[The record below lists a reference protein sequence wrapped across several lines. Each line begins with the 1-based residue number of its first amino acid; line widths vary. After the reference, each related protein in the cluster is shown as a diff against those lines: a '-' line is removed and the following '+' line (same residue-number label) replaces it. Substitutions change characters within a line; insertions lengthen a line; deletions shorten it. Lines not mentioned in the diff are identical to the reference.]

1 MKKLL
6 LALIIFITPVK
17 AYALQDYLIFSDKPV
32 KSVSVEDKSIL
43 RVFPVQTIDNSKQT
57 IILKPIK
64 EGKTSVTIKTF
75 ESQSVLKV
83 KVKKDETLIK
93 DCEGFDFMPA
103 DIPSENLMIDGIEIL
118 PPPKK
123 MGGK

>member
-32 KSVSVEDKSIL
+32 KGVSVEDKSIL

-64 EGKTSVTIKTF
+64 EGKTNVIIKTNVS
-75 ESQSVLKV
+75 ENVLKV
-83 KVKKDETLIK
+83 KIKKDETLIK
-93 DCEGFDFMPA
+93 DCNGFDFMPA
-103 DIPSENLMIDGIEIL
+103 DIPSEYLMIDGVEIL